1 MLTLLFI
8 ILLAGLVFNIIRIGL
23 RLTWGIIKFIIG
35 VILFP
40 LLIIAIAFGGFIY
53 IAFAILIIAGIISL
67 ISNLVHG

>member
-8 ILLAGLVFNIIRIGL
+8 FLLAGLVFNIIRIGL
-23 RLTWGIIKFIIG
+23 KLTWGIVKFIIG

-53 IAFAILIIAGIISL
+53 IAFAILIIAGSL
-67 ISNLVHG
+67 IIIAS